1 MTKPQL
7 IDWLEGE
14 TGQQLDLVAA
24 PAKSRHVS
32 IRVPVELFAL
42 LEAEAA
48 TRGETVSESARRLLE
63 DGLVRRS
70 GPTVAIDEAIASLQR
85 VRSALHDVA
94 DPVGATPI
102 ALGAGDDRAE
112 P

>member
-48 TRGETVSESARRLLE
+48 ARGETVSESTRRLLE
-63 DGLVRRS
+63 DGLVRRP
-70 GPTVAIDEAIASLQR
+70 GPAVAIDEAIASLQR
-85 VRSALHDVA
+85 LRSALPDVA
-94 DPVGATPI
+94 DPVGSSPADTVP
-102 ALGAGDDRAE
+102 

>member
-14 TGQQLDLVAA
+14 TGQQLDPVAA

-48 TRGETVSESARRLLE
+48 ARGETVSESARRLLE
-63 DGLVRRS
+63 DGLVRRP
-70 GPTVAIDEAIASLQR
+70 GPAVAIDEAIASLQR
-85 VRSALHDVA
+85 LRSALPDIA
-94 DPVGATPI
+94 DPVGSSPI
-102 ALGAGDDRAE
+102 DLGTGDDRAK